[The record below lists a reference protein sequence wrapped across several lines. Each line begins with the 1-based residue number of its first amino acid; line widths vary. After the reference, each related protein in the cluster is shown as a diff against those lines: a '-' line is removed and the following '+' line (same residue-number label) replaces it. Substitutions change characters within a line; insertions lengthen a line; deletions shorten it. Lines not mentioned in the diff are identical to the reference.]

1 MIIVNLVIVVFFIY
15 MLFALIESLT
25 SAKNKALLTLEKT
38 EVIKGIATLMI
49 VLSHI
54 IQYVGNKNIVCG
66 GGKLSITV
74 IRSFGGIGV
83 AIFFFLSGFGN
94 FISLSNVKER
104 KLIILKVL
112 RKILRL
118 ISTFIICF
126 ILVFSV
132 KLIISSLVDIPIVFE
147 KSIQSLFSLRMEGS
161 TTWYLKVQIL
171 LYIFMM
177 FDFLF
182 VNNKYRNV
190 FLIFLT
196 IAYVIFA
203 NNYGLLDFWWKTS
216 FCFSMGAIIAKNR
229 KIIEKFIEHKSLLT
243 LIASF
248 FLVVLSY
255 IWLIKDRNYAIVVQL
270 FSFSVLSIGVCFICS
285 LLNIKNK
292 FLRIVGNNSYPVYLI
307 HIGLAEILLTNNNVE
322 LSVIVFIILTI
333 ILSAFVFFFDATI
346 ANFNNNWIK

>member
-1 MIIVNLVIVVFFIY
+1 

-132 KLIISSLVDIPIVFE
+132 K
-147 KSIQSLFSLRMEGS
+147 
-161 TTWYLKVQIL
+161 
-171 LYIFMM
+171 
-177 FDFLF
+177 
-182 VNNKYRNV
+182 
-190 FLIFLT
+190 
-196 IAYVIFA
+196 A
-203 NNYGLLDFWWKTS
+203 NN
-216 FCFSMGAIIAKNR
+216 M
-229 KIIEKFIEHKSLLT
+229 
-243 LIASF
+243 
-248 FLVVLSY
+248 
-255 IWLIKDRNYAIVVQL
+255 
-270 FSFSVLSIGVCFICS
+270 
-285 LLNIKNK
+285 
-292 FLRIVGNNSYPVYLI
+292 
-307 HIGLAEILLTNNNVE
+307 
-322 LSVIVFIILTI
+322 
-333 ILSAFVFFFDATI
+333 
-346 ANFNNNWIK
+346 